1 MTNYSID
8 EFEAKNEQDFY
19 NSYKELKQQTITDN
33 EVILVATLQSANKY
47 FLMQQ

>member
-8 EFEAKNEQDFY
+8 EVEAQSEQDFY
-19 NSYKELKQQTITDN
+19 NSYEELKQQTVTKN
-33 EVILVATLQSANKY
+33 EVRFVTTLQSANKY